1 MTTAASQPPSQP
13 SARRIDAARRL
24 LHPDVIR
31 SSMALSPQ
39 PTLGISALAGLQA
52 AATMA
57 IALPLIHL
65 SPWAHLIGYG
75 GLGALVALFGRF
87 APGSSRNRIVA
98 MAGLCQ
104 AGAVLAMSL
113 AGWAGASEPLRL
125 VLLALSCGLFFFVSV
140 SARFGPPGALIFVF
154 AAGAAMAPADSLAVV
169 GERTLATA
177 LVAALA
183 LVICMA
189 TDRLR
194 HRAARDIALPD
205 EPMPPLDQR
214 LAAALRICIGAAL
227 AIFAS
232 RALGASFPAWAAM
245 GALAVMQ
252 GQHLQISM
260 HRGVQRMAGTL
271 IGTFIA
277 WSILVQDPPIQM
289 ILALLIA
296 LQFAT
301 ELIIGANYGLGQ
313 ILVTPMALLMTHLA
327 APHLEGAA
335 LAPERVMDTVLGAA
349 IGIVTAVL
357 LSSVRD
363 RHVLGGLNAPAA
375 PANRDADTSV

>member
-1 MTTAASQPPSQP
+1 M
-13 SARRIDAARRL
+13 
-24 LHPDVIR
+24 
-31 SSMALSPQ
+31 
-39 PTLGISALAGLQA
+39 
-52 AATMA
+52 
-57 IALPLIHL
+57 
-65 SPWAHLIGYG
+65 
-75 GLGALVALFGRF
+75 
-87 APGSSRNRIVA
+87 
-98 MAGLCQ
+98 
-104 AGAVLAMSL
+104 
-113 AGWAGASEPLRL
+113 
-125 VLLALSCGLFFFVSV
+125 
-140 SARFGPPGALIFVF
+140 
-154 AAGAAMAPADSLAVV
+154 
-169 GERTLATA
+169 
-177 LVAALA
+177 
-183 LVICMA
+183 
-189 TDRLR
+189 
-194 HRAARDIALPD
+194 
-205 EPMPPLDQR
+205 
-214 LAAALRICIGAAL
+214 

-277 WSILVQDPPIQM
+277 WSILVQYPPIQM

-335 LAPERVMDTVLGAA
+335 LAPERVMDTVLGVA

-363 RHVLGGLNAPAA
+363 RHVLGGLTAPAA